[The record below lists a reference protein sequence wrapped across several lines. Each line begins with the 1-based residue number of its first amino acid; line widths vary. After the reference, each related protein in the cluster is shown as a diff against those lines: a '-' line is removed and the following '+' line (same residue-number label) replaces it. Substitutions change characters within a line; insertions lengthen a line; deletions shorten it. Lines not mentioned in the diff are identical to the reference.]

1 MEVYMN
7 LSKLI
12 DSFVNNERNED
23 VLFYFQEIF
32 NQEGF
37 GQNRFHKYDVLN
49 HTRKLVKQYRKADFI
64 SEKVRTYLSEIIDGI
79 SKDLLLQ
86 VAMCFHDSGKK
97 IMKDSTGSM
106 KGHAE
111 YTVKNQLEEISK
123 RFGFTENQKMY
134 VSNIILYHDFIF
146 SDSEEINKFLKDNH
160 IEAEGFIVS
169 LVDILSTQG
178 EESFGEEDMKRIS
191 FGKEKLLNVL

>member
-1 MEVYMN
+1 MN

-12 DSFVNNERNED
+12 DFFVNNERSED

-37 GQNRFHKYDVLN
+37 GHNRFHKYDVLN
-49 HTRKLVKQYRKADFI
+49 HTRELVKQYRKANFI
-64 SEKVRTYLSEIIDGI
+64 PEKVRLYLLETIDGVD
-79 SKDLLLQ
+79 KDLLLQ
-86 VAMCFHDSGKK
+86 IAMCFHDSAKK

-111 YTVKNQLEEISK
+111 YTVKNQLKEISK
-123 RFGFTENQKMY
+123 RFGFTENQKKY
-134 VSNIILYHDFIF
+134 IGNIILYHDFIL
-146 SDSEEINKFLKDNH
+146 SDNPEINQFLKDNG
-160 IEAEGFIVS
+160 IEVEGLIIS

-178 EESFGEEDMKRIS
+178 EEAFDEENMKIIN
-191 FGKEKLLNVL
+191 FGKEKLLSIL

>member
-1 MEVYMN
+1 MN

-12 DSFVNNERNED
+12 DSFVNNERSED

-37 GQNRFHKYDVLN
+37 GQNRFHKYDVIN
-49 HTRKLVKQYRKADFI
+49 HTRELLKQYRKADFI
-64 SEKVRTYLSEIIDGI
+64 PEKARSYLSETVDGI
-79 SKDLLLQ
+79 NKDLLLQ
-86 VAMCFHDSGKK
+86 AAMCFHDSGKK

-111 YTVKNQLEEISK
+111 YMVKNQLEEISK

-134 VSNIILYHDFIF
+134 VGNVILYHDFIL
-146 SDSEEINKFLKDNH
+146 SNNEAINQFLKDNH
-160 IEAEGFIVS
+160 IEVEGLIISV
-169 LVDILSTQG
+169 VDTLSTQG
-178 EESFGEEDMKRIS
+178 TEAFGEGDMKRIN